1 MTGRGLGERGSVVAE
16 FAIALPAVVLV
27 LLFGAGAV
35 SASGMSV
42 RLQDAAS
49 DAARIVA
56 RGEPDARAAQVMQ
69 SAVAG
74 STTGVE
80 RVGDVVCVTASAVAP
95 VIALTLTARACAL
108 AGGL

>member
-1 MTGRGLGERGSVVAE
+1 MTHRGLGERGSVVAE

-27 LLFGAGAV
+27 LLFGAAALH
-35 SASGMSV
+35 ASTTAV

-56 RGEPDARAAQVMQ
+56 RGEPDARAAQIMQ

-74 STTGVE
+74 STIGIA
-80 RVGDVVCVTASAVAP
+80 RDGDVVCVTASAVAP
-95 VIALTLTARACAL
+95 VIALGLSARACAL

>member
-27 LLFGAGAV
+27 LLFGAAALNA
-35 SASGMSV
+35 SATAV
-42 RLQDAAS
+42 RLEDAAA

-56 RGEPDARAAQVMQ
+56 RGESDARAGQIMH

-74 STTGVE
+74 SAIGVS
-80 RVGDVVCVTASAVAP
+80 RAGDVVCVTASVVAP
-95 VIALTLTARACAL
+95 VIALTLSARACAL